1 MIIRNFE
8 YLLALHQ
15 EQHFSR
21 AAALCSVS
29 QPTLSA
35 GIKQLEED
43 MGAQIVKRGR
53 RFEGLTPEGERVL
66 AWAQQMLED
75 CRRLKQELSSFRE
88 QAMDGPFSV
97 GVSPAT
103 IALASVM
110 SIPFAEKAPA
120 VKLSVETMGNDLLL
134 KALRSGQIDIALS
147 YLNETPADGLSHHLL
162 YREQMLMLSPEQ
174 GPATSR
180 VALDYAAGQ
189 PLCLLRSSLP
199 GEVEARLAFASSILW
214 TDSMMILEATLA
226 TGRYATVIPQSLA
239 SNLSAKLPV
248 RAYPVKDQKAQ
259 ANVGFITMRVD
270 PMPALLHL
278 WIELAHTPE
287 LVKSIRAMLSY
298 HKTFAKKSSPSVD
311 DRHTL

>member
-15 EQHFSR
+15 ERHFSR

-43 MGAQIVKRGR
+43 MGTQIVKRGR
-53 RFEGLTPEGERVL
+53 KFEGLTPEGERVL
-66 AWAQQMLED
+66 MWAQQMLED
-75 CRRLKQELSSFRE
+75 CQRLKQELHSFRE

-110 SIPFAEKAPA
+110 SVPFAEEAPA
-120 VKLSVETMGNDLLL
+120 VKLSVETMASDLLL

-147 YLNETPADGLSHHLL
+147 YLNETPEDGIAHHLL
-162 YREQMLMLSPEQ
+162 YREHMRLLSPKQ
-174 GPATSR
+174 GLPPSR
-180 VALDYAAGQ
+180 TGLENVTGQ
-189 PLCLLRSSLP
+189 ALCLLRSSLP
-199 GEVEARLAFASSILW
+199 TELEARLASAPSILW
-214 TDSMMILEATLA
+214 TDSMMVLEATLA

-239 SNLSAKLPV
+239 SNLSSKLPV
-248 RAYPVKDQKAQ
+248 HAYPIRDPKAQ

-270 PMPALLHL
+270 PMPALLRL
-278 WIELAHTPE
+278 WIELAHTPA
-287 LVKSIRAMLSY
+287 LVKSIRGILSSY
-298 HKTFAKKSSPSVD
+298 KMFAKKESQSID
-311 DRHTL
+311 

>member
-8 YLLALHQ
+8 YLLALSK

-21 AAALCSVS
+21 AASLCSVS

-43 MGAQIVKRGR
+43 MGTQIVRRGR
-53 RFEGLTPEGERVL
+53 RFEGLTPEGKRVL

-75 CRRLKQELSSFRE
+75 CQRLKQELSSFRE

-97 GVSPAT
+97 GVLPAT

-110 SIPFAEKAPA
+110 SIAFAEKAPA
-120 VKLSVETMGNDLLL
+120 VKLSVETMGNDQIH
-134 KALRSGQIDIALS
+134 KALRSGQIDVALS
-147 YLNETPADGLSHHLL
+147 YLNETPAEGLSHHLL
-162 YREQMLMLSPEQ
+162 YREQMLMLSPDH
-174 GPATSR
+174 GLAGSR
-180 VALDYAAGQ
+180 VTLERATAQ

-199 GEVEARLAFASSILW
+199 VELEARLASASSILW

-226 TGRYATVIPQSLA
+226 TGRYSAVVPQSLT
-239 SNLSAKLPV
+239 SSLSARLPV
-248 RAYPVKDQKAQ
+248 RAYPMQDQKAH
-259 ANVGFITMRVD
+259 ANVGFVTTRVE

-278 WIELAHTPE
+278 WIDLAHTPA
-287 LVKSIRAMLSY
+287 LVKSIRALLSA
-298 HKTFAKKSSPSVD
+298 HKMFAKKASP
-311 DRHTL
+311 LAGP